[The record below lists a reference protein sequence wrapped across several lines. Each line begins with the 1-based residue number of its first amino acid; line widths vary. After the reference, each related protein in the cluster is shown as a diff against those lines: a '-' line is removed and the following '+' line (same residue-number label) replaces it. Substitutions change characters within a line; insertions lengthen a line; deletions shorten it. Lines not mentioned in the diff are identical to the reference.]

1 MWRERAHEKFEAGGV
16 AEAVLKIGRRHGEL
30 VKVREQGGMAKGFG
44 HGAASGK
51 LSRTGDEVIAFD
63 GEDVLLLAFEV
74 SLAPPA

>member
-1 MWRERAHEKFEAGGV
+1 MQRPKEIAALWRERAHEKFEAGGV

-51 LSRTGDEVIAFD
+51 L
-63 GEDVLLLAFEV
+63 
-74 SLAPPA
+74 